1 APTCAIRCPGTERP
15 GHRRVGHNWPYMA
28 EPTNKL
34 PFWIHQLVE
43 YGIGALLAYQAI
55 HSASPVVPLLAGL
68 AVVVLAAT
76 ADGPVACF
84 HVVSRPFHRVLD
96 IIVAI
101 GLLAVAL
108 FFGSDVGGA
117 GQFMLVVGAVAL
129 GVLTLRSDYRPK
141 VSRRQRAAA
150 DPSPPGSTKAEDIG
164 RQAGRLVGRGMEEYR
179 KRRSGPR

>member
-1 APTCAIRCPGTERP
+1 
-15 GHRRVGHNWPYMA
+15 MA
-28 EPTNKL
+28 EPTNKM

-55 HSASPVVPLLAGL
+55 HSPSPVVPLVAGL
-68 AVVVLAAT
+68 VVVLLAAT

-96 IIVAI
+96 IAVAI
-101 GLLAVAL
+101 GLLAIAL

-117 GQFMLVVGAVAL
+117 GQFMLVLGALAL

-141 VSRRQRAAA
+141 LTRRQRAAA
-150 DPSPPGSTKAEDIG
+150 SPASDPASTRAEEIG
-164 RQAGRLVGRGMEEYR
+164 RHAGRLVGRSMEEYR
-179 KRRSGPR
+179 KRRSGPKPD